1 MGRSTSL
8 RVAASEQVSRPHDQH
23 KAKHRQA
30 RPGPPVLALP
40 IPLHNPGTSTRPPS
54 CASMMFRTMRMAPW
68 WVGSSAATHPT
79 GVTRVTYP
87 CAIADWAA
95 SIDG

>member
-8 RVAASEQVSRPHDQH
+8 RVAASEQASRPHDQH

-30 RPGPPVLALP
+30 RAGLPVLALP

-54 CASMMFRTMRMAPW
+54 CAFMTFRPMRMAPSR
-68 WVGSSAATHPT
+68 VGSSAATHPT

-95 SIDG
+95 SIEG